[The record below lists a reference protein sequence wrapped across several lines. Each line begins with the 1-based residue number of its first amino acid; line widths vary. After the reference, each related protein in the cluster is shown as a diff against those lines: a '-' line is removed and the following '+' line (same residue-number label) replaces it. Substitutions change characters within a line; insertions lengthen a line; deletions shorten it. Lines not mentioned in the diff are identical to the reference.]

1 MDRALTQS
9 NSRDPDSSD
18 CTLVSNDA
26 DLESSRTSQNIPLSS
41 SPMLTDAGA
50 CVLLG
55 STWTFINSGAELL
68 PHLESDTGPRVDQ
81 TATPIWL
88 GDMATLHNH
97 LSAQPSTIP
106 GVIHLHCII
115 PFHRSSSLTT

>member
-1 MDRALTQS
+1 
-9 NSRDPDSSD
+9 
-18 CTLVSNDA
+18 
-26 DLESSRTSQNIPLSS
+26 
-41 SPMLTDAGA
+41 MLTDAGA

-88 GDMATLHNH
+88 GGYGDIAQSFICPTIDNPGCNSPALHHSVSPILESYNVIEGDSDSSGFMGDSGSWGSTGESLYAAIVTLLMACAL
-97 LSAQPSTIP
+97 P
-106 GVIHLHCII
+106 
-115 PFHRSSSLTT
+115 